1 MGRVIRGK
9 VLMEGVASGPL
20 LVGNASLS
28 FWGGYSQF
36 TGEII
41 DRRHPLS
48 GKIAAGCVLA
58 IPASRGSSTTTA
70 VLLEAVRRGTAP
82 AALITSEIDTFLVLA
97 SVVADELYQKPIP
110 VLAIQAEEFE
120 TLENGQHAELIKDG
134 YLRITGPA

>member
-1 MGRVIRGK
+1 MGRVIHGK
-9 VLMEGVASGPL
+9 VLMEGMASGPL
-20 LVGNASLS
+20 LVSDAPLS

-48 GKIAAGCVLA
+48 GKIAVGCILA

-82 AALITSEIDTFLVLA
+82 AALITSEADTFLVLA

-110 VLAIQAEEFE
+110 VLVIQEEEFE
-120 TLENGQHAELIKDG
+120 ALEDSQHAELTKDG
-134 YLRITGPA
+134 SLRITDSI